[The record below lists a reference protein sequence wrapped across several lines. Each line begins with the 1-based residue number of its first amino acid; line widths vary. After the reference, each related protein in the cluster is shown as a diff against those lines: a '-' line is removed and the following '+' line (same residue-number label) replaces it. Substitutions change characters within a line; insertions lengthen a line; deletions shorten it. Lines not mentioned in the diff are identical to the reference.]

1 MSDTEK
7 FIPGLYFNLP
17 RDGVPEYVLGA
28 LKIEPERI
36 IEWAKRQSGPVYVD
50 LKRSQEG
57 KGYAQINDWKP
68 NGAKGGGTGPT
79 KRAPDPRKAEPEDD
93 IPFIR
98 CDSVF

>member
-1 MSDTEK
+1 MSDKEK

-17 RDGVPEYVLGA
+17 RDGAPEYVLGA

-68 NGAKGGGTGPT
+68 KGEGNSGGPAR
-79 KRAPDPRKAEPEDD
+79 RAPDPRKAEEVEDD
-93 IPFIR
+93 IPFITPF
-98 CDSVF
+98 STF

>member
-1 MSDTEK
+1 MSDKEK

-17 RDGVPEYVLGA
+17 REGAPEYVLGA
-28 LKIEPERI
+28 LKIEPQRI

-68 NGAKGGGTGPT
+68 QGGGTGPT
-79 KRAPDPRKAEPEDD
+79 RRAPDPREAEPEDD
-93 IPFIR
+93 IPFVTPF
-98 CDSVF
+98 STF

>member
-57 KGYAQINDWKP
+57 QGYAQINDWKP
-68 NGAKGGGTGPT
+68 KGGGTGPT
-79 KRAPDPRKAEPEDD
+79 KRAPDPRKAEEVEDD

-98 CDSVF
+98 CDSAF

>member
-68 NGAKGGGTGPT
+68 KGGGTGPT
-79 KRAPDPRKAEPEDD
+79 KRAPDPRKAEEVEDD

-98 CDSVF
+98 CDSAF

>member
-1 MSDTEK
+1 MSDKEK

-17 RDGVPEYVLGA
+17 RDGAPEYVLGA

-68 NGAKGGGTGPT
+68 RGEGKPLPA
-79 KRAPDPRKAEPEDD
+79 APPAQSNDQPPDDD
-93 IPFIR
+93 IPF
-98 CDSVF
+98 